1 MADLYEY
8 ESVISDKKKEADGLM
23 NEEQMEACNV
33 AIHAA
38 AVAAGVV
45 GAIPIP
51 VPDALPISGAQVT
64 MAIALGKI
72 FEQKLSDSIAKALV
86 SAAATTFVG
95 RTLIKFIPVVG
106 WIVSAG
112 VAAGVTEA
120 IGWILAVD
128 FAKEYQKD
136 YPKDYVES
144 DDVRMEKIEDEVISN
159 CNEDSLINEIEKAF
173 REEGV

>member
-1 MADLYEY
+1 MVDLYEY
-8 ESVISDKKKEADGLM
+8 ESVISDKKKKADELM

-33 AIHAA
+33 AIHVA
-38 AVAAGVV
+38 AVAAGAA

-51 VPDALPISGAQVT
+51 VADAWPITGVQVT

-72 FEQKLSDSIAKALV
+72 FEQKLSDSMAKALV

-106 WIVSAG
+106 WIVSAS
-112 VAAGVTEA
+112 VATGVTEA

-159 CNEDSLINEIEKAF
+159 CNEDSLINEIEKEF